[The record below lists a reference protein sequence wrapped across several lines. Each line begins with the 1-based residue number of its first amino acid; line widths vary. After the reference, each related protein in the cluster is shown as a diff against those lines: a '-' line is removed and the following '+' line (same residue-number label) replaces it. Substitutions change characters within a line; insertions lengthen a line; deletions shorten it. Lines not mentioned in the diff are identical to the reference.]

1 MAQISKFDVA
11 NQAITKVGGEP
22 LETFQDDVPLSDFC
36 DTNYDQAKAW
46 ALGLYRWTFAT
57 RFKQLSQLTNP
68 PVAPLPYVYSPP
80 QDVVGQ
86 VFAYRKTASVD
97 CGTEEARPFTDGTKP
112 YITSRSATLW
122 AEYTAMVDESLW
134 PAWFVQFFVTA
145 FAVGCARAKQN
156 NSLAAELWQEAMG
169 SRWNSD
175 KVPGGLLE
183 SAMEADGINAPQR
196 ELVNPWDP
204 GPLVQARWWPGA
216 GGLILVTA
224 AEATFIDF
232 TGTP

>member
-1 MAQISKFDVA
+1 MAQLSDIDVC

-22 LETFQDDVPLSDFC
+22 ISTFQDDIPLSDFC
-36 DTNYDQAKAW
+36 ATNYPQAKAW

-57 RFKQLSQLTNP
+57 RFKQLSQLTDP
-68 PVAPLPYVYSPP
+68 PVAPLPYVYDPP

-97 CGTEEARPFTDGTKP
+97 CGTEEARSFTDGAKP
-112 YITSRSATLW
+112 YIASRSATLY
-122 AEYTAMVDESLW
+122 AEYTALVAESLW

-156 NSLAAELWQEAMG
+156 NSLAGELWQEAMG

-175 KVPGGLLE
+175 KVAGGLFE
-183 SAMEADGINAPQR
+183 SAMEADAVAAPQR
-196 ELVNPWDP
+196 ELVNPWDA
-204 GPLVQARWWPGA
+204 GPLVGARTWPGA
-216 GGLILVTA
+216 GGLILIAGA
-224 AEATFIDF
+224 APTFIDF
-232 TGTP
+232 TGG